1 MGVPKIVIASY
12 TNCSAPDGFVKRVE
26 LFVISYFI
34 LLGDWFPCLVM
45 LNYTADKSYKRNKF
59 VKQGSFIRSVV
70 TLNKMKHMY

>member
-34 LLGDWFPCLVM
+34 LLGDWFPSLVM
-45 LNYTADKSYKRNKF
+45 LNYFFYLEF
-59 VKQGSFIRSVV
+59 FFIIS
-70 TLNKMKHMY
+70 LCWGLGIIS